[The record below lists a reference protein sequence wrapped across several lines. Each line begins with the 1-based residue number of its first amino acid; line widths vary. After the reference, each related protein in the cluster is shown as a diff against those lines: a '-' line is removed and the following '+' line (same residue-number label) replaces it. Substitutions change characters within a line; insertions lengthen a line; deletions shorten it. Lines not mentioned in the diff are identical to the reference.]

1 MKKILAVFILMMVF
15 VSSASAEW
23 LYASKGDTYVHTEPS
38 RASSTIGVFL
48 KGKKIWVEDHV
59 YTEDGR
65 NWCKVNYFG
74 DTGYISDY
82 YSTYDVYDPE
92 EYTEVGDNS
101 TYNAEEEIEYEP
113 DVKYRNINAIKVMDP
128 EGGVQYYKGGY
139 NNEGQCHGEGIWI
152 KDNNIYIGN
161 FRNDNFHG
169 IGLFITAEGD
179 YYFGEWE
186 NSQCNGYGSLMMD
199 QKLEYQGDFRNSRKE
214 GYGEEKY
221 PDGDIYKGLFYQ
233 GEKNGKG
240 QYIFADGSRY
250 DGNFKKSKY
259 NGYGQLSLPGGNT
272 IRGDFKDGKLNGKGD
287 FMWNDGTKFV
297 GQFINDEKNGEG
309 LYVWKNGISFKGSW
323 NGNDPYGKGLL
334 NDPSKSIQK
343 TINF

>member
-1 MKKILAVFILMMVF
+1 MGCENAKEAQDNDIYAIEEGEEEIHYSFPVELNKALKRKFGKQSNLPIKYYEITEEEFLSVLNRNEAAEKII
-15 VSSASAEW
+15 EK
-23 LYASKGDTYVHTEPS
+23 YGSK
-38 RASSTIGVFL
+38 I
-48 KGKKIWVEDHV
+48 K
-59 YTEDGR
+59 
-65 NWCKVNYFG
+65 
-74 DTGYISDY
+74 
-82 YSTYDVYDPE
+82 
-92 EYTEVGDNS
+92 
-101 TYNAEEEIEYEP
+101 EIEYES

-287 FMWNDGTKFV
+287 FMWNDGSKFV